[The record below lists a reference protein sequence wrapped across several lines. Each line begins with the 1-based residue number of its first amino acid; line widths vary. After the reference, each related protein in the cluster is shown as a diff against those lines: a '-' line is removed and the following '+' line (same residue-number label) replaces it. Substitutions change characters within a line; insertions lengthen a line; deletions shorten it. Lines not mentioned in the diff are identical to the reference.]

1 MLPYVL
7 EKKLKTRRLD
17 RLQMCQSALQQY
29 RLAYHSSSSCFA
41 QFCDF
46 DLLLLKFCFIEGPYA
61 LRFFK
66 IHIDC
71 WTRGIWPC
79 LIHFQKKKKITV
91 IVFLKNKKASISKL
105 GAFGHASFIFKK
117 KKKIKISKDHA
128 SISKLGAFGQASS
141 ILEKKKNHL
150 FLKSQGFQNHASICR
165 LGLQVTRILSWWR
178 KVLLEKT
185 PLGEFQVT
193 TPEGSTNQE
202 LRGYKYKESY
212 PTQPIP
218 KYLPIVE
225 HIDLY

>member
-105 GAFGHASFIFKK
+105 GAFDHDSFILKK
-117 KKKIKISKDHA
+117 RKR
-128 SISKLGAFGQASS
+128 
-141 ILEKKKNHL
+141 NHL
-150 FLKSQGFQNHASICR
+150 FLKYQGFQKSCTN
-165 LGLQVTRILSWWR
+165 LQTRGIQPCLIHFQKKKKR
-178 KVLLEKT
+178 KRK
-185 PLGEFQVT
+185 
-193 TPEGSTNQE
+193 
-202 LRGYKYKESY
+202 KETRF
-212 PTQPIP
+212 PNIMHPF
-218 KYLPIVE
+218 LN
-225 HIDLY
+225 